1 MTVLT
6 VKTDLQEKV
15 LLTEDVM
22 NQRYTPASTGAEIS

>member
-15 LLTEDVM
+15 LLTEGVM
-22 NQRYTPASTGAEIS
+22 NQRYTSALTGAEIS